1 MIATGS
7 CARIQGINTDDWAT
21 KWPDESSIP
30 GFRQAVRNYL
40 SAVHRLADEFK
51 VLVAEALDLEPTA
64 LLRFF
69 NDRPGDRFK
78 LIKYPQPSSI
88 SSKGEE
94 EGQEGFSGI
103 GPHKDGTFLTFLLQG
118 TAHSGLEI
126 QNKRGEWIPAQP
138 IPGTL
143 VVNIGRMFEALTG
156 GICTATT
163 HRVNLREENFV
174 DEAGNLLGPRYSFPM
189 FLPFRLDLAE
199 SEMPLKMP
207 DHIADSV
214 RGEKVESD
222 ARGMSQ
228 AVYNVQVG
236 DGVFMGSAIKHP
248 RVAHRWYP
256 EILARSQA
264 ASI

>member
-1 MIATGS
+1 ME
-7 CARIQGINTDDWAT
+7 
-21 KWPDESSIP
+21 WPDESHVP
-30 GFRQAVRNYL
+30 GFRQAVRNYIR
-40 SAVHRLADEFK
+40 AVHDLADEFK
-51 VLVAEALDLEPTA
+51 ILVAEALDLEPSA

-69 NDRPGDRFK
+69 DDRPGDRFK
-78 LIKYPQPSSI
+78 LIRYPPPSSI
-88 SSKGEE
+88 GPRESDEQHEE
-94 EGQEGFSGI
+94 AFSGI

-118 TAHSGLEI
+118 TPHSGLEI
-126 QNKRGEWIPAQP
+126 QNKRGEWIPALP

-163 HRVNLREENFV
+163 HRVSLREQNFM
-174 DEAGNLLGPRYSFPM
+174 DDAGTQLGPRYSFPM
-189 FLPFRLDLAE
+189 FLPFRLDLTE
-199 SEMPLKMP
+199 SEMPLEIP
-207 DHIADSV
+207 EHIADYV
-214 RGEKVESD
+214 RGEKVKSD

-228 AVYNVQVG
+228 AVYNVRVG

-256 EILARSQA
+256 EILASSQA